1 MVTIEQLNAAAQRF
15 YARSDDFAMGKGAI
29 CEDLARKL
37 ARFGSFAS
45 DKQADFAAKL
55 VTWSEPR
62 PHTNAPA
69 VSLPTIF
76 SLVMDKGMSFHLGAC
91 KVVLF
96 QSGAVGIVAPVFG
109 QGTYGVI
116 EDGRLKRFA
125 GLTDEMLA
133 LLLDVEARGLEAVK
147 EIGRATGRCAICSR
161 MLTNAE
167 SIAAGIG
174 PICAERF

>member
-62 PHTNAPA
+62 PRTQRARRELAYHLFPGDRQGHELAPGRLQGGFIP
-69 VSLPTIF
+69 VWRRRYR
-76 SLVMDKGMSFHLGAC
+76 GAC
-91 KVVLF
+91 FWPRNL
-96 QSGAVGIVAPVFG
+96 
-109 QGTYGVI
+109 
-116 EDGRLKRFA
+116 
-125 GLTDEMLA
+125 
-133 LLLDVEARGLEAVK
+133 RGY
-147 EIGRATGRCAICSR
+147 
-161 MLTNAE
+161 
-167 SIAAGIG
+167 
-174 PICAERF
+174 

>member
-15 YARSDDFAMGKGAI
+15 YARTDDFAMGKGAI

-62 PHTNAPA
+62 PRNNAPA

-76 SLVMDKGMSFHLGAC
+76 SLVMDKGMSLHLGAC

-96 QSGAVGIVAPVFG
+96 QSGAVGIVAPVFWPWNLWS
-109 QGTYGVI
+109 
-116 EDGRLKRFA
+116 D
-125 GLTDEMLA
+125 
-133 LLLDVEARGLEAVK
+133 
-147 EIGRATGRCAICSR
+147 
-161 MLTNAE
+161 
-167 SIAAGIG
+167 
-174 PICAERF
+174 

>member
-1 MVTIEQLNAAAQRF
+1 MVTIEELTTAAERF
-15 YARSDDFAMGKGAI
+15 SARTDDFAAGKATI
-29 CEDLARKL
+29 CLDLANGLR
-37 ARFGSFAS
+37 RFGRFAS
-45 DKQADFAAKL
+45 DKQAGFAAKL
-55 VTWSEPR
+55 VTWSQPR
-62 PHTNAPA
+62 QSAPA
-69 VSLPTIF
+69 ASLPGVF
-76 SLVMDKGMSFHLGAC
+76 SLVVDKGMSLHLGAC

-116 EDGRLKRFA
+116 ESGRLKRFA

-133 LLLDVEARGLEAVK
+133 LLLDVEARGLEAVQ